1 MSSNAKA
8 EQPLSLYCGAARES
22 SKATLLRHGDLL
34 NRSKF
39 QYFQS
44 NIFSFIGK
52 YSIPNNSLYYFIMT
66 L

>member
-22 SKATLLRHGDLL
+22 SITAASHGDA
-34 NRSKF
+34 RSKF
-39 QYFQS
+39 QYFQFNFQS
-44 NIFSFIGK
+44 NIFKNIRFPITV
-52 YSIPNNSLYYFIMT
+52 YIT

>member
-22 SKATLLRHGDLL
+22 SNTAASWRFVEPFKILKIF
-34 NRSKF
+34 NR
-39 QYFQS
+39 
-44 NIFSFIGK
+44 IFSVLMENIRFPITV
-52 YSIPNNSLYYFIMT
+52 YIT